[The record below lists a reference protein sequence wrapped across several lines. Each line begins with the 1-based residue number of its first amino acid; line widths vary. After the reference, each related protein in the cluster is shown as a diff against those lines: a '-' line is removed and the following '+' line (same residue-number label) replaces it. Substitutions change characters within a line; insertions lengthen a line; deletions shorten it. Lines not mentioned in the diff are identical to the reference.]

1 MTLAGRIA
9 QILASCAEGGA
20 HRARA
25 PQGVTIPY
33 IVFTFIASPVLNVI
47 EGAPPANNGRLQV
60 DVYSTTAAEADAAMD
75 AVIAAMQAAADA
87 RNPSNYN
94 INSPSDLPDPDT
106 RLYRV
111 MTEFSVWS

>member
-25 PQGVTIPY
+25 PQGVTTPY
-33 IVFTFIASPVLNVI
+33 IVFTLISSSVLNVMD
-47 EGAPPANNGRLQV
+47 GGPPAQNTRLQV
-60 DVYSTTAAEADAAMD
+60 DVYSPRAAEADTVMD
-75 AVIAAMQAAADA
+75 AVVAAMQSAADA
-87 RNPSNYN
+87 RSPSNYN
-94 INSPSDLPDPDT
+94 ISSPSDLPDPDT